1 MKKLLIILSFVVA
14 AGCADGKPLIEIT
27 TDTTEIRHEPI
38 VIDGHMIIQDT
49 VIIEKVIEKTFPKA
63 TPEQKG
69 DYGKIAAAF
78 FSLVFVIMSV
88 IWGKKRAK
96 NG

>member
-1 MKKLLIILSFVVA
+1 MRKLAIIFSFVA
-14 AGCADGKPLIEIT
+14 LAGCADGKPLIKVT
-27 TDTTEIRHEPI
+27 TDTTIIQSEPL
-38 VIDGHMIIQDT
+38 VIDEHLIIRDT
-49 VIIEKVIEKTFPKA
+49 IVIEKVIEKTFPKA
-63 TPEQKG
+63 SPEKRG

-88 IWGKKRAK
+88 IWGKKRAN

>member
-1 MKKLLIILSFVVA
+1 MKKLFIILLFVVGTESA
-14 AGCADGKPLIEIT
+14 NCKPTVTIT
-27 TDTTEIRHEPI
+27 TDTTEIHNEPI
-38 VIDGHMIIQDT
+38 IIDGHMIIQDT
-49 VIIEKVIEKTFPKA
+49 VIIEKVIEKTFPKS
-63 TPEQKG
+63 TPEQRN

-88 IWGKKRAK
+88 IWGKKRSK

>member
-1 MKKLLIILSFVVA
+1 MKKLFIILLFVGGTESA
-14 AGCADGKPLIEIT
+14 NCKPTVTVT
-27 TDTTEIRHEPI
+27 TDTTEIHSEPLI
-38 VIDGHMIIQDT
+38 IDGHMIISDT
-49 VIIEKVIEKTFPKA
+49 VIIERVIKKTFPKA
-63 TPEQKG
+63 TPEQRG

>member
-1 MKKLLIILSFVVA
+1 MKKLLIIFLFVVA
-14 AGCADGKPLIEIT
+14 AGCAEGKPLITIT
-27 TDTTEIRHEPI
+27 TDTTEIHNEPLI
-38 VIDGHMIIQDT
+38 IDGHMIIQDT

-63 TPEQKG
+63 TPEQKS

-78 FSLVFVIMSV
+78 FALIFVIMSV
-88 IWGKKRAK
+88 IWGKKRSN

>member
-1 MKKLLIILSFVVA
+1 MKKLLIMLAFVVA
-14 AGCADGKPLIEIT
+14 AGCADGKPLITIT
-27 TDTTEIRHEPI
+27 TDTTEIHTEPLI
-38 VIDGHMIIQDT
+38 IDGHMIIRDT
-49 VIIEKVIEKTFPKA
+49 VIIEKVIEKIHPKA
-63 TPEQKG
+63 TPKQKS

-88 IWGKKRAK
+88 IWGKKRVK

>member
-1 MKKLLIILSFVVA
+1 VTTETTIIQSEPLVIDEHLIIR
-14 AGCADGKPLIEIT
+14 
-27 TDTTEIRHEPI
+27 DTI
-38 VIDGHMIIQDT
+38 V
-49 VIIEKVIEKTFPKA
+49 IEKVIEKTFPKA
-63 TPEQKG
+63 SPEKRG

-88 IWGKKRAK
+88 IWGKKRAN

>member
-1 MKKLLIILSFVVA
+1 MKKIAAILLFVVMA
-14 AGCADGKPLIEIT
+14 ECANAKPLVTIT
-27 TDTTEIRHEPI
+27 IDTNVIHSQPL
-38 VIDGHMIIQDT
+38 VIDEHMVIVDT
-49 VIIEKVIEKTFPKA
+49 IVIEKVIEKTFPKA
-63 TPEQKG
+63 TPDQRG

-88 IWGKKRAK
+88 IWGKKRAN

>member
-1 MKKLLIILSFVVA
+1 MKKLFIILLFV
-14 AGCADGKPLIEIT
+14 AGTETANCKPLIEIT
-27 TDTTEIRHEPI
+27 TDTTQIHHDSLM
-38 VIDGHMIIQDT
+38 IDGHMIIQDT
-49 VIIEKVIEKTFPKA
+49 VFIQTIIEKTFPKA

-78 FSLVFVIMSV
+78 FSLIFIIMSV
-88 IWGKKRAK
+88 IWGKKRAN

>member
-1 MKKLLIILSFVVA
+1 MKKLFIILLFVAGTEA
-14 AGCADGKPLIEIT
+14 ANCKPLIEIT
-27 TDTTEIRHEPI
+27 TDTTEIHHDSLL
-38 VIDGHMIIQDT
+38 IDGHLIIQDT
-49 VIIEKVIEKTFPKA
+49 ILIETIIEKTFPKA
-63 TPEQKG
+63 TPEQKS

-78 FSLVFVIMSV
+78 FSFIFVIMSV

>member
-1 MKKLLIILSFVVA
+1 MKKLLIILSFVVM
-14 AGCADGKPLIEIT
+14 AGCAEGKPLITVT
-27 TDTTEIRHEPI
+27 TDTTEIHNEPLI
-38 VIDGHMIIQDT
+38 VDGHMIIQDT

-78 FSLVFVIMSV
+78 FSLIFVIMSV
-88 IWGKKRAK
+88 IWGKKRAN